1 MVSKRRTI
9 LLGLVFLVCLG
20 ISYIENLIFI
30 HNFGSVFLNPIV
42 AILLIFIHNVLVV
55 SLILLAMTFYVELVL
70 SFFQP
75 RRLNYVVL
83 QHPRLFAFVFTIMI
97 ILLSLFRTN
106 AIVFGNF
113 ILIRLAIIILVSI
126 PNALI
131 EGYGIYLTIKQTLG
145 RTMTT
150 RKLVI
155 IYTMFFIAALVE
167 VGFTW
172 LLLSISA

>member
-1 MVSKRRTI
+1 M
-9 LLGLVFLVCLG
+9 
-20 ISYIENLIFI
+20 
-30 HNFGSVFLNPIV
+30 NPVV
-42 AILLIFIHNVLVV
+42 AMLLIFIHNILVV
-55 SLILLAMTFYVELVL
+55 SLIRLAMTFYVELIL

-75 RRLNYVVL
+75 RKLNYVVL
-83 QHPRLFAFVFTIMI
+83 QHPWLFVFVFTIMI

-113 ILIRLAIIILVSI
+113 VLTRLGIIIFVSI

-145 RTMTT
+145 RTITT
-150 RKLVI
+150 RKLII
-155 IYTMFFIAALVE
+155 IYSIFFIAALIE

-172 LLLSISA
+172 LLIPISA

>member
-1 MVSKRRTI
+1 M
-9 LLGLVFLVCLG
+9 
-20 ISYIENLIFI
+20 
-30 HNFGSVFLNPIV
+30 NPVV
-42 AILLIFIHNVLVV
+42 AMLLIFIHNILVV
-55 SLILLAMTFYVELVL
+55 SLIRLAMTFYVELIL

-75 RRLNYVVL
+75 RKLNYVVL
-83 QHPRLFAFVFTIMI
+83 QHPWLFVFVFTIMI

-113 ILIRLAIIILVSI
+113 VLTRLGIITLVSI

-145 RTMTT
+145 RTITT
-150 RKLVI
+150 RKLII
-155 IYTMFFIAALVE
+155 IYSIFFIAALIE

-172 LLLSISA
+172 LLIPISA